1 MQIKRAVIVFTLED
15 IKILTLFNFFKRFT
29 AVRTSKDSS
38 FRIPIIV
45 VEMAVTDFT
54 PELSFTT
61 VIIVKIDVWSSTTRT
76 GDSIRYFRRIFTS
89 LNRFKFLAMFNL
101 IINEQFFVIKFFKHF
116 NNRHGINLQMLILF
130 VDRYIRPGRNI
141 FAGYKDN
148 KIDNNFLLDL
158 DIN

>member
-38 FRIPIIV
+38 FRIPVIV

-61 VIIVKIDVWSSTTRT
+61 VIIVEINVWSSTTWAGNSVRYF
-76 GDSIRYFRRIFTS
+76 SIRVFMTF
-89 LNRFKFLAMFNL
+89 NRFKFFTMFNL
-101 IINEQFFVIKFFKHF
+101 IINKQLFVIKFFKYV
-116 NNRHGINLQMLILF
+116 NNWHSINL
-130 VDRYIRPGRNI
+130 
-141 FAGYKDN
+141 
-148 KIDNNFLLDL
+148 
-158 DIN
+158 